1 MKMKSQ
7 KTNKRIWLGAAIGFA
22 LILLTSNP
30 QPAFAQQWN
39 TNGSNISNANSGN
52 VGIGTTSPVFKL
64 DIQGGQLHV
73 AGGANTNVI
82 IEGPATSHSLI
93 QFKNAGTSR
102 GWLGFVNLG
111 STGLGFFNAAGDI
124 NLLATDSGNV
134 GIGTISPSSLLFVGS
149 GSVANGAL
157 PGINVALGGASYV
170 TASDGTRTVFLGADS
185 SGYGMVGTLS
195 NQDFVIR
202 SNNIERV
209 RVAAGG
215 NVGIGTISP
224 AAKLHV
230 VSGTDNPN
238 TLLSLDTGVHGGSQ
252 FQIGGTTNN
261 ESYFNLN
268 VYRAGLYF
276 NRLSVNSS
284 GHLLL
289 QPGGDSNVGI
299 GTSGPNYKLDVQGGQ
314 INASGGFCI
323 AGDCKTAWSQVG
335 GGTSQWTTASSN
347 IYYNTGNVGIG
358 TTTPGY
364 KLDVAGSINTTGVN
378 VNGSPIT
385 SSQWTTTGTTINYS
399 AGNVGVGTATPGY
412 KLDVAGTVNATGV
425 SINGS
430 PISASQWTT
439 NGTNINYASGNVGI
453 GTATPT
459 TKLHVVG
466 DGKVT
471 GNLTVDGNIAAK
483 YQDVAEWVPAS
494 ERISPGTVV
503 VLDSTKSNQ
512 VISSAQAYDTRVA
525 GVISERPGIALGER
539 GDHKVLVATTGRVRI
554 KVDATRGAIH
564 IGDLL
569 VTSDVSGMAMKS
581 EPVNIGGV
589 LIHRP
594 GTLIGKALEPLA
606 KGQGEILVL
615 LSLQ

>member
-1 MKMKSQ
+1 MA
-7 KTNKRIWLGAAIGFA
+7 AAIGLA
-22 LILLTSNP
+22 LMISAAIPSTVL
-30 QPAFAQQWN
+30 AQQWT
-39 TNGSNISNANSGN
+39 TNGNNISNTNSGN
-52 VGIGTTSPVFKL
+52 VGIGTTNPAAP
-64 DIQGGQLHV
+64 LHV
-73 AGGANTNVI
+73 VSTADYGLR
-82 IEGPATSHSLI
+82 IEAS
-93 QFKNAGTSR
+93 GTSGATR
-102 GWLGFVNLG
+102 LDFYTNYSYVAPDTRNWALRADWAVFGDFGIYQSNTRLGDAMGISRFYIKN
-111 STGLGFFNAAGDI
+111 N
-124 NLLATDSGNV
+124 GNI
-134 GIGTISPSSLLFVGS
+134 GIGTMSPGYKLDVQGGSINTSGGLCIAGDCKSAWSQVGGNS
-149 GSVANGAL
+149 QWTTAGS
-157 PGINVALGGASYV
+157 
-170 TASDGTRTVFLGADS
+170 
-185 SGYGMVGTLS
+185 
-195 NQDFVIR
+195 
-202 SNNIERV
+202 NIYYN
-209 RVAAGG
+209 AG

-224 AAKLHV
+224 AAKLHI

-238 TLLSLDTGVHGGSQ
+238 TFLSLDTGVHGGSQ

-276 NRLSVNSS
+276 NRLSVNSF

-314 INASGGFCI
+314 INAAGGFCI

-335 GGTSQWTTASSN
+335 GGTSQWTTASPN
-347 IYYNTGNVGIG
+347 IYYNT
-358 TTTPGY
+358 
-364 KLDVAGSINTTGVN
+364 
-378 VNGSPIT
+378 
-385 SSQWTTTGTTINYS
+385 
-399 AGNVGVGTATPGY
+399 GNVGVGTATPGY

-439 NGTNINYASGNVGI
+439 NGSNINYASGNVGI
-453 GTATPT
+453 GTDTPA
-459 TKLHVVG
+459 TKLHVMG

-494 ERISPGTVV
+494 QRIPAGTVV
-503 VLDSTKSNQ
+503 VLDPDKSNQ
-512 VISSAQAYDTRVA
+512 VMQSEQAYDTRVA
-525 GVISERPGIALGER
+525 GVISEKPGIALGES

-554 KVDATRGAIH
+554 KVDATQGPIH

-569 VTSDVSGMAMKS
+569 VTSDISGMAMKS

-589 LIHRP
+589 KIHRP

-606 KGQGEILVL
+606 KGKGEILVL